1 MHSINKYLSHMEACQ
16 KSQDFCSWLRNYQRA
31 VWHRIGYSRL
41 RGLKVYEAAITQNL
55 VFDLALKNF
64 SNVQILESKDEKAN
78 GSDLLID
85 IFCDKGSKKF
95 AVQAKIAYKNESFPM
110 IEHVVKKTNSRQID
124 LLINFAKN
132 NGWHPAYMF
141 YGYKKSSSNDNYGIS
156 IADAYAIKINYL
168 STPSAVTIPTM
179 SDLITC
185 GFSEPAHDILCCK
198 SGNAIFGFNGVLDE
212 YVNKN
217 IWFDFVQDGITYE
230 KIKFKEVNDEGF
242 NPAYLIKIFAD

>member
-16 KSQDFCSWLRNYQRA
+16 KSQDFCEWLEYYQKA

-64 SNVQILESKDEKAN
+64 LNVQILESKDEKAN

-168 STPSAVTIPTM
+168 STPSAVTIPTQCLTLLHVALASLLM
-179 SDLITC
+179 TFFVVNLGMQFLILMVCWT
-185 GFSEPAHDILCCK
+185 SM
-198 SGNAIFGFNGVLDE
+198 
-212 YVNKN
+212 
-217 IWFDFVQDGITYE
+217 
-230 KIKFKEVNDEGF
+230 
-242 NPAYLIKIFAD
+242 LIKIFGLILFRMV